1 MRTSERKAMKRRVRK
16 AKRLGFIAGALS
28 VLLVLVM
35 SFGIG
40 SFYSNAKDASGKTQ
54 VKCYKSIQIEKGDSL
69 WSISE
74 EYMDDSYESIYDY
87 MAELVE
93 INQLDD
99 HEVDHLQEGNY
110 LTISYYDSVE

>member
-1 MRTSERKAMKRRVRK
+1 
-16 AKRLGFIAGALS
+16 
-28 VLLVLVM
+28 
-35 SFGIG
+35 
-40 SFYSNAKDASGKTQ
+40 
-54 VKCYKSIQIEKGDSL
+54 
-69 WSISE
+69 
-74 EYMDDSYESIYDY
+74 MDDSYESIYDY